1 MGTILSLFASKNH
14 AQVDVEC
21 KGCAFHADDK
31 SSSSEDSPILAPA
44 VKRHATEL
52 KLPKIKDGDD

>member
-1 MGTILSLFASKNH
+1 MGTLLSLFASKNH

-31 SSSSEDSPILAPA
+31 SSSSEEEA
-44 VKRHATEL
+44 VKRHAMEEKTA
-52 KLPKIKDGDD
+52 KRKDGDND